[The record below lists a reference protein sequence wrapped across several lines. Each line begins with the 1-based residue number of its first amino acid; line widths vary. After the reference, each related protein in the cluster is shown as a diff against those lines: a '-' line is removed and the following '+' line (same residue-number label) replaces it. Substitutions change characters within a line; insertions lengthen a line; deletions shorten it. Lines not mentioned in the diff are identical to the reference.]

1 MPIPTNNKK
10 HDWYSIDNKETST
23 DIFIYD
29 VVGWETTAKDFVRE
43 LRTIKNEINLHLN
56 TPGGDVFDGNS
67 IYNELKS
74 HPSKVNVYIDGLAA
88 SIGSIIAM
96 SGDTINI
103 AKNGFMMIHNPFTM
117 AMGNAEEI
125 RKTANM
131 LDKVRDSLVQTYID
145 KTGQSKEQIVD
156 WMDQETW
163 FDSNEALAA
172 GFATNIV
179 EDKEIEDVADLRIY
193 NHVPKE
199 VQDLY
204 QVSNVNNEEVNR
216 RNVERT
222 LRDAG
227 YSRKVAREIVKSGIK
242 DSDSQRDA
250 DVQKIIDRIDNIK
263 I

>member
-1 MPIPTNNKK
+1 
-10 HDWYSIDNKETST
+10 
-23 DIFIYD
+23 
-29 VVGWETTAKDFVRE
+29 
-43 LRTIKNEINLHLN
+43 
-56 TPGGDVFDGNS
+56 
-67 IYNELKS
+67 
-74 HPSKVNVYIDGLAA
+74 
-88 SIGSIIAM
+88 M